1 MTNLANK
8 IIEFVQRPNYRPM
21 KPKTLAK
28 KMGVTKKKTAKFDAA
43 LEEARLAGEIRVADS
58 GRIQAKA
65 PKGSYLGIVHRV
77 KSGDAYIILREP
89 KPPKLTE
96 DVFVDKHDLKDAQNG
111 DEVFIKLLQ
120 RKRSRGQHCGYV
132 VEVVERATNVFVGT
146 YFEEDESGWVQ
157 IDGKEYPEPVWVG
170 DPGAK
175 GAQDDDK
182 VVIEMLRF
190 PAVGQI
196 GEAVLTEVLGA
207 RGEPGVDTQMI
218 IHEFG
223 IPDAFPSSVMD
234 AARLEAENFNETDL
248 SDREDL
254 TGKTIVTIDPATA
267 RDFDDAISLEKSGTG
282 HWVLGVHIADVSH
295 FVQPGTEL
303 DREAELRGTSVYLPT
318 KVIPMLPEV
327 ISNGLASLQE
337 NRVRYTMSAF
347 IEFSSEGIPIHTRFS
362 RSAIKVTQRFAYEE
376 VMPIINAKP
385 ADEIEGV
392 TPDIRKLLGDMHEL
406 AMILRKRRFE
416 KGALEL
422 DMPEVRLSL
431 NPDGQVTGAYETEH
445 DDSHQVIEEFML
457 AANIAVAVKLHDA
470 GLGFLR
476 RAHAEP
482 AEAKLKALKQFVE
495 ILGFDLAQ
503 YQSKKHLQGLLT
515 QVRGTAEERAVNYA
529 FLRSLKQAE
538 YSPMELGHYALAE
551 DHYCHFTSPIRRYPD
566 LHIHRLMASM
576 VCDNVTYRSLSAED
590 LIRLG
595 HHCSNTARRA
605 EQAERELTKIK
616 LLTYFAERI
625 GDKISAVVT
634 GVERFGLFCRGV
646 EIPAEGLVH
655 ISAVPGN
662 DYYEFDREAM
672 ALVGK
677 RSGEMIRLGDHV
689 MVEVVH
695 VDVDRRELNFKLLT
709 HTAAK
714 KKASTGTKKK
724 PTKKSSTGAKT
735 GKKSP
740 SRKPRKPS
748 KKSASQSDQQPARK
762 KKSSKRRKKR

>member
-28 KMGVTKKKTAKFDAA
+28 KMGVTKKKLPKFDAA
-43 LEEARLAGEIRVADS
+43 IEEARIAGEIRIADS

-89 KPPKLTE
+89 KPKGLTE

-120 RKRSRGQHCGYV
+120 RTKSRGQRCGYV

-157 IDGKEYPEPVWVG
+157 IDGKEFPEPVWVG

-196 GEAVLTEVLGA
+196 GEAVLTEVLGT
-207 RGEPGVDTQMI
+207 RGQPGVDTQMI

-223 IPDAFPSSVMD
+223 IPDAFPASVLD
-234 AARLEAENFNETDL
+234 AARLEAENFDENDL
-248 SDREDL
+248 TDREDL

-267 RDFDDAISLEKSGTG
+267 RDFDDAISLEKSGNG

-303 DREAELRGTSVYLPT
+303 DQEAELRGTSVYLPT

-337 NRVRYTMSAF
+337 NRIRYSMSAF
-347 IEFSSEGIPIHTRFS
+347 IEFSPEGIPVHTRFS
-362 RSAIKVTQRFAYEE
+362 RSAIKVTQRFAYED
-376 VMPIINAKP
+376 VMPIINANP
-385 ADEIEGV
+385 DQEVEGV
-392 TPDIRKLLGDMHEL
+392 TPDIRKLLCDMHEL
-406 AMILRKRRFE
+406 AMMLRKRRFE
-416 KGALEL
+416 SGALEL
-422 DMPEVRLSL
+422 DMPEVRLDL
-431 NPDGQVTGAYETEH
+431 NPDGQVVGAHETDH
-445 DDSHQVIEEFML
+445 DESHQVIEEFML
-457 AANIAVAVKLHDA
+457 AANVAVAIKLNDA

-476 RAHAEP
+476 RAHADP

-495 ILGFDLAQ
+495 ILGYDLDQ
-503 YQSKKHLQGLLT
+503 YQSKKHLQGLLR
-515 QVRGTAEERAVNYA
+515 QVRGTPEERAVNYA

-538 YSPMELGHYALAE
+538 YTPTEVGHYALAE

-576 VCDNVTYRSLSAED
+576 VCDNVSYRSLSEED

-605 EQAERELTKIK
+605 EKAERELTKIK
-616 LLTYFAERI
+616 LLSYFAERM
-625 GDKISAVVT
+625 GDKISAVIT
-634 GVERFGLFCRGV
+634 GVERFGLFCRGI
-646 EIPAEGLVH
+646 EIPVEGMIH
-655 ISAVPGN
+655 ISTVPGN

-677 RSGEMIRLGDHV
+677 RTGEMIRLGDRV
-689 MVEVVH
+689 LVEVVH

-714 KKASTGTKKK
+714 KKAKSA
-724 PTKKSSTGAKT
+724 KSSGS
-735 GKKSP
+735 GS
-740 SRKPRKPS
+740 KPS
-748 KKSASQSDQQPARK
+748 KKRPSKGTKSSSNSTSANSGQSSSRK
-762 KKSSKRRKKR
+762 KKSTRRKKKR